1 MSGLLAYG
9 AYLPYHRLQRK
20 AVAAALGGRGG
31 SGARTVASFD
41 EDTTSLG
48 VEAARIT
55 LRGHA
60 AASGPR
66 QVYFA
71 TTAPAYLDK
80 TNATAIHA
88 ALGLDESV
96 LAVDMVGSVRSGVGA
111 LLAAS
116 AATEPTLVVLSDIR
130 TGLSGGAD
138 ERDGGDGAAALLVG
152 PGTPEAPVLAE
163 ILANASATEE
173 FLDRWRVPGDDHSRV
188 WEERFGESVYVPLAD
203 RAFAD
208 LLKQIDLTPD
218 QIDYLIVTGLHAR
231 SVASF
236 TRRAGV
242 RPDAVVDGLAKT
254 VGNTGTAHAGLLL
267 ADTLDRAGAG
277 KTIVVVVLA
286 DGVTVVALRTTEA
299 LPEHRAAVSV
309 AAQIAGGRDTLRYA
323 DFLNWRGRLATEPP
337 RRPDPDAYAA
347 PPAGRNADWKFGF
360 TGSRCNNCATRHLPP
375 ARVCRSCGAV
385 DDMAPERLADTYGTV
400 ATFTI
405 DRLAFTPSPPLV
417 AVVIDIDGGGR
428 FKCELTDVD
437 PDSVA
442 IGDRVEMTFRKVNTA
457 RGIHNYFWK
466 ARPVRAAGS
475 TEGLEA

>member
-31 SGARTVASFD
+31 SGTRTVASFD

-48 VEAARIT
+48 VEAARVA
-55 LRGHA
+55 LRTVVA
-60 AASGPR
+60 TAGPK
-66 QVYFA
+66 QLFFA

-80 TNATAIHA
+80 TNATTIHA
-88 ALGLDESV
+88 ALGLDESA
-96 LAVDMVGSVRSGVGA
+96 LAVDMVGAVRSGVGA

-116 AATEPTLVVLSDIR
+116 SATEPTLVVLSDIR
-130 TGLSGGAD
+130 TGLPGGAD

-152 PGTPEAPVLAE
+152 PGTPDAPVVAE
-163 ILANASATEE
+163 ILASSAATEE
-173 FLDRWRVPGDDHSRV
+173 FLDRWRSPGDDHSRV

-208 LLKQIDLTPD
+208 VLKKVDLTPD
-218 QIDYLIVTGLHAR
+218 QVDHLIVTGLHAR
-231 SVASF
+231 AVGSF

-242 RPDAVVDGLAKT
+242 RADAVVDNLAKT
-254 VGNTGTAHAGLLL
+254 VGNTGTAHFGLLL
-267 ADTLDRAGAG
+267 ADTLDRAEAG
-277 KTIVVVVLA
+277 QTIVVVVLA
-286 DGVTVVALRTTEA
+286 DGATAVALRTTEA
-299 LPEHRAAVSV
+299 LPARRAALSV
-309 AAQIAGGRDTLRYA
+309 AAQVTGGRDTLRYA
-323 DFLNWRGRLATEPP
+323 DFLNWRGRLTTEPP

-347 PPAGRNADWKFGF
+347 PPAGRNTDWKYGF
-360 TGSRCNNCATRHLPP
+360 TGSRCEDCGTRHLPP

-385 DDMAPERLADTYGTV
+385 DHMTPERLADTYGTV

-417 AVVIDIDGGGR
+417 AVVVDIDGGGR

-437 PDSVA
+437 PDDVA

-475 TEGLEA
+475 TKGQEA